1 MTAAA
6 GPYGDTPMITKFQ
19 RVEQAIA
26 YVCQGVFADG
36 DRQHAE
42 VSWFPDGHTMTGT
55 RFAVSCN
62 DVRRLLTQTCRRFYE
77 TTAVLLPARR
87 GDPPSA
93 GLQCRCDKFARTT
106 CRQGCRHHDDRPIA
120 LVLAC
125 SGQERPTP
133 ETLQQILRDLQR
145 IIQKDHE
152 EYVTKHRFKAHGP
165 RMRDKA
171 RT

>member
-1 MTAAA
+1 
-6 GPYGDTPMITKFQ
+6 MITKFQ

-36 DRQHAE
+36 ARPFAE

-55 RFAVSCN
+55 RFATNCN
-62 DVRRLLTQTCRRFYE
+62 EVRRLLSQTCRRFYD
-77 TTAVLLPARR
+77 TTVVLLPAKRD
-87 GDPPSA
+87 DPPMA
-93 GLQCRCDKFARTT
+93 AMQCRCDKFARTT
-106 CRQGCRHHDDRPIA
+106 CRLGCKRREERPIA
-120 LVLAC
+120 VVVAC
-125 SGQERPTP
+125 SEQERLCA
-133 ETLQQILRDLQR
+133 ETLQQVLLRLQR
-145 IIQKDHE
+145 VIQEDHD